1 MVPRGQDC
9 PNVLVTRNR
18 QDIHR
23 PLSESSCEVSLNM
36 DLDMDED
43 MLPTSPPPPPA
54 SCSIQTPSRIS
65 SMPENSSTPQ
75 GSHSNDMHTQVLK
88 LQLQIALLAD
98 KIDHLQDSP
107 PAMRQVTN
115 ASSKQRNLPRD
126 MVVSITAVN
135 IYPCN
140 VDLLTEAGQRNLST
154 FD

>member
-1 MVPRGQDC
+1 
-9 PNVLVTRNR
+9 
-18 QDIHR
+18 
-23 PLSESSCEVSLNM
+23 
-36 DLDMDED
+36 
-43 MLPTSPPPPPA
+43 
-54 SCSIQTPSRIS
+54 
-65 SMPENSSTPQ
+65 MPENSSTPK
-75 GSHSNDMHTQVLK
+75 GSHCNDMHTQVLK

-140 VDLLTEAGQRNLST
+140 VDPLTEAGQRNLST
-154 FD
+154 FN